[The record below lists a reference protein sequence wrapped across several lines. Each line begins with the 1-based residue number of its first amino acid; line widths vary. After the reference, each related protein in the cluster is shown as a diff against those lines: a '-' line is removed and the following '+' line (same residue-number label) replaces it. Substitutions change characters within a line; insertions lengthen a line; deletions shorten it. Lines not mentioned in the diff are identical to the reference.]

1 VRVVMKQT
9 LEELGLRRAVLD
21 AGLEYMV
28 GPGGKRLTQTQRQKV
43 GLARALLKKPDL
55 LIVNRGLNALSSR
68 SQQTIM
74 SQITAAT
81 RAARVMAA
89 DAAGVLAADGEK
101 PWRIDGRKGNA
112 RTKNGRSAKN
122 GLPLPPP
129 VTSSVINRAYPHGD
143 VAANAIFWVLANPVI
158 AQAQAFDRIVLF
170 QDGRIVED
178 GPAQQLLRNNG
189 KVLKFLS

>member
-1 VRVVMKQT
+1 
-9 LEELGLRRAVLD
+9 VLD
-21 AGLEYMV
+21 AGLGFMV

-43 GLARALLKKPDL
+43 GLARALLKRPDL

-74 SQITAAT
+74 SRITAAT
-81 RAARVMAA
+81 RAAHLTAA
-89 DAAGVLAADGEK
+89 DAAPAEESGK
-101 PWRIDGRKGNA
+101 PWRIGGGKMRA
-112 RTKNGRSAKN
+112 RAKNGRSAKN
-122 GLPLPPP
+122 GLPLAPP
-129 VTSSVINRAYPHGD
+129 VTSSVINRAYPYGD
-143 VAANAIFWVLANPVI
+143 VAANAIFWVLANPVV

-178 GPAQQLLRNNG
+178 GPAQQLLRNDG